1 MKINLDKF
9 FHRYFDKMLFSI
21 KVILIPLTIL
31 YIVLDIIFSLL
42 YNIYPTL
49 DEKSRKIF
57 SAINQVLFYIVISIV
72 LFVSFVLIYVTRRSS
87 TLILKDAMSKFGK
100 KSQFNLQK
108 NIIGIPQKYLN
119 YYISVIWWMLL
130 YFIVVTVIVTVA
142 KITNDTDLI
151 YFLF

>member
-1 MKINLDKF
+1 MNLDNF
-9 FHRYFDKMLFSI
+9 FHKYFDKMLFGI
-21 KVILIPLTIL
+21 KVVLIPLTIL
-31 YIVLDIIFSLL
+31 YIILDIIFSLL

-57 SAINQVLFYIVISIV
+57 STINQVLFYLVIGIVI
-72 LFVSFVLIYVTRRSS
+72 FVSFVLLYVTRRSS
-87 TLILKDAMSKFGK
+87 TLILKDAMAKFKK
-100 KSQFNLQK
+100 KSK
-108 NIIGIPQKYLN
+108 ASVEKDVIGIPQKYLN

-130 YFIVVTVIVTVA
+130 YFGVVTVIVTIA

>member
-1 MKINLDKF
+1 
-9 FHRYFDKMLFSI
+9 MLFGI
-21 KVILIPLTIL
+21 KVVLIPLTIL
-31 YIVLDIIFSLL
+31 YIILDIIFSLL

-57 SAINQVLFYIVISIV
+57 STINQILFYLVIGIVI
-72 LFVSFVLIYVTRRSS
+72 FVSFVLLYVTRRSS
-87 TLILKDAMSKFGK
+87 TLILKDAMAKFKK
-100 KSQFNLQK
+100 KSK
-108 NIIGIPQKYLN
+108 ASVEKDVIGIPQKYLN

-130 YFIVVTVIVTVA
+130 YFGVVTIIVTIA

>member
-1 MKINLDKF
+1 
-9 FHRYFDKMLFSI
+9 MLFGI
-21 KVILIPLTIL
+21 KVVLIPLTIL
-31 YIVLDIIFSLL
+31 YIILDIIFSLL

-57 SAINQVLFYIVISIV
+57 STINQVLFYLVIAIVI
-72 LFVSFVLIYVTRRSS
+72 FVSFVLLYVTRRSS
-87 TLILKDAMSKFGK
+87 TLILKDAMSKFKK
-100 KSQFNLQK
+100 KSNVSVEK
-108 NIIGIPQKYLN
+108 DVIGIPQKYLN

-130 YFIVVTVIVTVA
+130 YFGVVTVIVTIA

>member
-1 MKINLDKF
+1 
-9 FHRYFDKMLFSI
+9 MLFGI
-21 KVILIPLTIL
+21 KVVLIPLTIL
-31 YIVLDIIFSLL
+31 YIILDIIFSLL

-57 SAINQVLFYIVISIV
+57 STINQVLFYLVIGIVI
-72 LFVSFVLIYVTRRSS
+72 FVSFVLLYVTRRSS
-87 TLILKDAMSKFGK
+87 TLILKDAMAKFKK
-100 KSQFNLQK
+100 KSK
-108 NIIGIPQKYLN
+108 ASVEKDVIGIPQKYLN

-130 YFIVVTVIVTVA
+130 YFGVVTVIVTIA

>member
-1 MKINLDKF
+1 MNLDNF
-9 FHRYFDKMLFSI
+9 FHKYFDKMLFGI
-21 KVILIPLTIL
+21 KVVLIPLTIL
-31 YIVLDIIFSLL
+31 YIILDIIFSLL

-57 SAINQVLFYIVISIV
+57 STINQVLFYLVIAIVI
-72 LFVSFVLIYVTRRSS
+72 FVSFVLLYVTRRSS
-87 TLILKDAMSKFGK
+87 TLILKDAMSKFKK
-100 KSQFNLQK
+100 KSNVSVEK
-108 NIIGIPQKYLN
+108 DVIGIPQKYLN

-130 YFIVVTVIVTVA
+130 YFGVVTVIVTIA